1 VEVQANKVTE
11 RRGSIASLIGYCAV
25 LGATL
30 MPFAAGLA
38 WFGYRRAGTE
48 GVAAAAIAF
57 GVCWLSGSLAL
68 VATFVGQRLGAAI
81 PGVLVGMIFRM
92 GLPLI
97 TGMALQRNS
106 PPLAAA
112 GVFLMILGLYLVGLL
127 VETLLSL
134 QLVPRTNRAPRPVE
148 AVGVQSR

>member
-1 VEVQANKVTE
+1 
-11 RRGSIASLIGYCAV
+11 
-25 LGATL
+25 
-30 MPFAAGLA
+30 
-38 WFGYRRAGTE
+38 
-48 GVAAAAIAF
+48 
-57 GVCWLSGSLAL
+57 
-68 VATFVGQRLGAAI
+68 
-81 PGVLVGMIFRM
+81 
-92 GLPLI
+92 
-97 TGMALQRNS
+97 LQRNS